1 MLAYAAPAA
10 ALDED
15 LYAELLTRHTIETDD
30 LARVRVDYAQLR
42 SSADWKQLVVSLQ
55 RSQPAALKTR
65 QEKLAFWI
73 NAYNILAIDIV
84 QQNYPV
90 DGIKDIGSFFNP
102 VWDHTAG
109 RIAGSNYSLG
119 QIEHEILRPMGE
131 PRVHAAIV
139 CASLSCPPLLRE
151 PFRAET
157 LDAQLEAHVRSWLAD
172 RRKGVRIDAA
182 RNAIV
187 ISKIFDWFEED
198 FEPSG
203 GVLAF
208 VRAHLSKEQLA
219 SLGTS
224 PRVGYFDYDWT
235 LNRVE

>member
-1 MLAYAAPAA
+1 LLTYAAPVA
-10 ALDED
+10 ALDEA

-30 LARVRVDYAQLR
+30 LAGVRVDYAQLR
-42 SSADWKQLVVSLQ
+42 SSADWKRLVVSLQ
-55 RSQPAALKTR
+55 RSQPAELKTR

-84 QQNYPV
+84 SQNYPV

-131 PRVHAAIV
+131 PRIHGAIV

-157 LDAQLEAHVRSWLAD
+157 LDAQLDAHTRTWLSD

-198 FEPSG
+198 FEASG
-203 GVLAF
+203 GVLPF
-208 VRAHLSKEQLA
+208 IRAHLAEEPLA
-219 SLGTS
+219 SLGDS
-224 PRVGYFDYDWT
+224 PRVGYFDYDWS
-235 LNRVE
+235 LNRVQ